1 MNILLD
7 KETKTLLG
15 FSLKEK
21 EEYENQEISD
31 EEHKKFI
38 ELQSNGYS
46 LLWNKVKNQVESVK
60 LNQFEFINENG
71 KIEKNIEAE
80 KQYNNDTL
88 LKLKREKI
96 QLKKDIADF
105 EEFEED
111 TAYLKEQLKEKET
124 EIKELEEQLKKL

>member
-7 KETKTLLG
+7 KESYILMG

-21 EEYENQEISD
+21 EEYENQKISD

-38 ELQSNGYS
+38 ELQSNGNS

-60 LNQFEFINENG
+60 LSQFEFINENG
-71 KIEKNIEAE
+71 EIEKNTEAE
-80 KQYNNDTL
+80 KQHNNDTL
-88 LKLKREKI
+88 LKLKKEKI
-96 QLKKDIADF
+96 QLKKDIQDF

-111 TAYLKEQLKEKET
+111 TVYLKEQLKEKEA
-124 EIKELEEQLKKL
+124 EIKDLEEQIKKL

>member
-7 KETKTLLG
+7 KETKILMG
-15 FSLKEK
+15 FSLEKK
-21 EEYENQEISD
+21 EEYENREISD
-31 EEHKKFI
+31 EDHKRFM

-46 LLWNKVKNQVESVK
+46 LIWNKVKNHLESIK

-71 KIEKNIEAE
+71 EIEKNTEAE
-80 KQYNNDTL
+80 KQHNNDTL
-88 LKLKREKI
+88 LKLKKEKI
-96 QLKKDIADF
+96 QLKRDIADF

-111 TAYLKEQLKEKET
+111 TTYLKEQLKAKEV

>member
-7 KETKTLLG
+7 KETKILMG

-21 EEYENQEISD
+21 EEYENQKISD

-38 ELQSNGYS
+38 ELQSNGNS

>member
-7 KETKTLLG
+7 KETKTLMG

-21 EEYENQEISD
+21 EEYENQKISD

-38 ELQSNGYS
+38 ELQSNGNS

>member
-7 KETKTLLG
+7 KETKILMG

-21 EEYENQEISD
+21 EEYENQKISD

-38 ELQSNGYS
+38 ELQSNGNS

-60 LNQFEFINENG
+60 LSQFEFINENG
-71 KIEKNIEAE
+71 EIEKNTEAE
-80 KQYNNDTL
+80 KQHNNDTL
-88 LKLKREKI
+88 LKLKKEKI
-96 QLKKDIADF
+96 QLKKDIQDF

-111 TAYLKEQLKEKET
+111 TVYLKEQLKEKEA
-124 EIKELEEQLKKL
+124 EIKDLEEQIKKL

>member
-7 KETKTLLG
+7 KETKTLMG

-31 EEHKKFI
+31 EKHKKFI